1 MTVEAFV
8 IRLLLLSQLLV
19 APALHSSPPR
29 VPTGGIVVE
38 ETGPQSASRAAG
50 LSPGDLLLEWESVPA
65 VAGEPVRHGTLRTPF
80 DLLLLEDEEGPRG
93 AVSLRG
99 ERDGDP
105 RTATIAPGKWVLAAR
120 PRLGGE
126 TLAAWHEGVSALKA
140 RNLDGLSSAW
150 EKAERLAREERH
162 SDAATWLAFRRGEVL
177 CGQGRQAEGQ
187 ASFARALE
195 SARAAAD
202 AAAEFQVLLA
212 SARFHVL
219 RSEFDAA
226 AGLCGQAITLAEE
239 AWGES
244 LALARAVNVAAEV
257 PYRRDDLDAAE
268 PLRLRALEL
277 RARLAPGSLEHA
289 GSLANMGLIRTDRG
303 ALAEAQKLHGEALA
317 IQERLAPGS
326 LDVAMTLN
334 NLGTVASSRG
344 LLDRA
349 EDFFRR
355 SLALKEV
362 HVPGSLSEGNTLN
375 NLGNVLRRRARYA
388 DAEVYLRRNLAIRE
402 RLAPGSL
409 GLAQAVTNLGILA
422 EERGDLVSARAL
434 YEDGLALREKLAPES
449 LELASTLR
457 VVGDLLVNEGD
468 PAKAEELYRRAFAIT
483 SAKAPASGSHAE
495 SVFSLGFAAM
505 VQGRRDEARRLLEQ
519 ALELR
524 RAVAGDDGA
533 AGVTLYYLAKMAREE
548 GDLERATTLQ
558 RRALGIRRARQ
569 PSSRWLVESLHEM
582 GRIERA
588 RRDLAAARA
597 YYLEAL
603 AVLDE
608 QVRLLGGG
616 DETKSRFR
624 GYFAAISSEA
634 VELLVEMQAAD
645 EAFGVLERSRA
656 RAFLSLLAQRDL
668 DFGPEVPAVLEE
680 ERRLLAADEL
690 RVLTALSGLDPA
702 TQAAE
707 ALRLRRLLEESRLA
721 SERMREKLRMEAP
734 RIAALR
740 DPRPLGAAEARGRL
754 PDGTL
759 LLSYSVG
766 ETSSVLFAL
775 SKEEGLS
782 TFVLPAGRARLARD
796 VDSLRRLVLRRRSGP
811 SDAGVVS
818 EKGRVLHD
826 LLLGPAESALSKARH
841 VVLVP
846 DGPLHLLPF
855 ALLPDRSGVPLV
867 ARTTIS
873 LAPSATAL
881 AELAR
886 LRPAAP
892 GPPGV
897 VAAFG
902 DPVYPAP
909 GAPPPPD
916 ATVRSLLGRG
926 SLAPLP
932 ATRREVESVSAAFG
946 PTARPYLGSEA
957 TEERA
962 VEAARGARI
971 LHFACHALLDERN
984 PLESAL
990 ALTIPAKAAP
1000 SGANGLLQAWEVLE
1014 RMRLD
1019 SDLVVLSACE
1029 TALGEDQGGE
1039 GIAGL
1044 TRAFQWAGARS
1055 VLASLWT
1062 VPDESTADLM
1072 KSFYAALARGV
1083 RRDEALREAQRSL
1096 LERGGDAA
1104 HPYFWAAFGLYGD
1117 PM

>member
-1 MTVEAFV
+1 ML
-8 IRLLLLSQLLV
+8 RLVLLAPLLSALAL
-19 APALHSSPPR
+19 PASPP
-29 VPTGGIVVE
+29 PAATAGIVVE
-38 ETGPQSASRAAG
+38 ETGPGSASRAAG
-50 LSPGDLLLEWESVPA
+50 LSPGDFLVAWESVPSK
-65 VAGEPVRHGTLRTPF
+65 AGEPVRRGELRTPF

-93 AVSLRG
+93 AVVLRG
-99 ERDGDP
+99 ERDGAP
-105 RTATIAPGKWVLAAR
+105 LAATIAPGKWLLSTRPHLA
-120 PRLGGE
+120 GGI
-126 TLAAWHEGVSALKA
+126 LASWEKGASELTA

-150 EKAERLAREERH
+150 EEAGRLAREEGL
-162 SDAATWLAFRRGEVL
+162 SDTVTWLAFRRGEML
-177 CGQGRQAEGQ
+177 CSRGRQAEGQ
-187 ASFARALE
+187 ASFGQALE

-202 AAAEFQVLLA
+202 AAAEFQVLLSA
-212 SARFHVL
+212 ARFHVL

-226 AGLCGQAITLAEE
+226 ALLSGQAVALAEKS
-239 AWGES
+239 WGES

-268 PLRLRALEL
+268 PLRRRALEL

-289 GSLANMGLIRTDRG
+289 GSLANLGLLRTDRG
-303 ALAEAQKLHGEALA
+303 ELAEAQRLHGEALA

-344 LLDRA
+344 LLDQA
-349 EDFFRR
+349 EGFYRR

-362 HVPGSLSEGNTLN
+362 HVPGSLNEGNTLN
-375 NLGNVLRRRARYA
+375 NLGNVLRRRGRYA
-388 DAEVYLRRNLAIRE
+388 EAEEYLRRNLAIRE
-402 RLAPGSL
+402 NLAPGSL

-422 EERGDLVSARAL
+422 EERGDLVGARTL
-434 YEDGLALREKLAPES
+434 YEKGLALREKLAPES

-457 VVGDLLVNEGD
+457 VVGDLLVNEGE
-468 PAKAEELYRRAFAIT
+468 PAKAEDLYRRAFAIT

-495 SVFSLGFAAM
+495 SVFGLGFAAM
-505 VQGRRDEARRLLEQ
+505 VQGRRDEARRLLGQ

-533 AGVTLYYLAKMAREE
+533 AAVTLYYLAKMARED
-548 GDLERATTLQ
+548 GDLVRATTLQ
-558 RRALGIRRARQ
+558 RRALAVRRVRQ

-588 RRDLAAARA
+588 RGDLPSARS

-603 AVLDE
+603 GTLDE

-624 GYFAAISSEA
+624 GYFSGIAAEA
-634 VELLVEMQAAD
+634 IELLLGKNSPD

-668 DFGPEVPAVLEE
+668 DFGAEVPAALEE
-680 ERRLLAADEL
+680 ERRLLAADAERL
-690 RVLTALSGLDPA
+690 RSAIARLD
-702 TQAAE
+702 AE
-707 ALRLRRLLEESRLA
+707 AEPSESRRLLGLLA
-721 SERMREKLRMEAP
+721 QNRSAREKLRERLRTEAP
-734 RIAALR
+734 RVAALR
-740 DPRPLGAAEARGRL
+740 DPRPLGAAEAKERL
-754 PDGTL
+754 PEGTL

-766 ETSSVLFAL
+766 EASTVLFAL
-775 SKEEGLS
+775 SREEGLS
-782 TFVLPAGRARLARD
+782 AHVLPAGRDRLARD
-796 VDSLRRLVLRRRSGP
+796 VDALRRLVLRRRSGP
-811 SDAGVVS
+811 SDAGPALAKAAS
-818 EKGRVLHD
+818 LHD
-826 LLLGPAESALSKARH
+826 LLLGPVEVRLAKARR

-855 ALLPDRSGVPLV
+855 ALLPDRGGVPLV

-886 LRPAAP
+886 FRPAAAASA
-892 GPPGV
+892 GG

-909 GAPPPPD
+909 GAAPPPD

-932 ATRREVESVSAAFG
+932 ATRREAESVAAAIG
-946 PTARPYLGSEA
+946 PAARAYLGAEA

-962 VEAARGARI
+962 VEAASSARI

-990 ALTIPAKAAP
+990 ALSIPGTAAP
-1000 SGANGLLQAWEVLE
+1000 GAANGLLQAWEVLE
-1014 RMRLD
+1014 RVRLD
-1019 SDLVVLSACE
+1019 ADLVVLSACE

-1072 KSFYAALARGV
+1072 TSFYTALARGLP
-1083 RRDEALREAQRSL
+1083 RDEALRQAQRSL
-1096 LERGGDAA
+1096 LGRGGDAA
-1104 HPYFWAAFGLYGD
+1104 HPYFWAAFELLGD
-1117 PM
+1117 PRTR